1 VLELEH
7 IIDIN
12 QEKTKG
18 KYMSRNNLQSYFIV
32 ESCTSVPNDCIQIL
46 ENTTKNGVPKLIFKA
61 RLQTANEHNSN
72 RRYYPQDICQE
83 IVTTLAPKAK
93 GRSLFQEVD
102 HPVVSGDDVASK
114 SRAVTVKL
122 QNSGTL
128 LRNIYMKGPDV
139 IGEMETLTGF
149 LGPDL
154 YNLIV
159 YDKADIGFSLRMFGK
174 VEMEGDTGIS
184 RVSRP
189 IRPITYDTVTNP
201 SHKTA
206 RILSFLP
213 ENATE
218 FVSNSK
224 IDTSVIYESDLSIDN
239 IHLPNVNESI
249 YEYLDMLVLEHFS
262 KLKPVRFNF

>member
-1 VLELEH
+1 MQ
-7 IIDIN
+7 N
-12 QEKTKG
+12 T
-18 KYMSRNNLQSYFIV
+18 QSYFIMDLC
-32 ESCTSVPNDCIQIL
+32 SSIPNDSISIL
-46 ENTTKNGVPKLIFKA
+46 ENTTSKNGIPKVVFKA

-72 RRYYPQDICQE
+72 RRYYPNDICQE
-83 IVTTLAPKAK
+83 IVSTLSPKAK
-93 GRSLFQEVD
+93 ARSLFQEVD
-102 HPVVSGDDVASK
+102 HPSVSNDDNASK

-128 LRNIYMKGPDV
+128 LRNIYMKGNDV

-159 YDKADIGFSLRMFGK
+159 HDKADIGFSLRMFGK

-184 RVSRP
+184 RVTRP

-206 RILSFLP
+206 RILSFMP
-213 ENATE
+213 ENANE
-218 FVSNSK
+218 FLSNPKMDSS
-224 IDTSVIYESDLSIDN
+224 IIYESDLSIDN
-239 IHLPNVNESI
+239 LNLSDFNESV
-249 YEYLDMLVLEHFS
+249 YEYLDMLIQENFS
-262 KLKPVRFNF
+262 KLRPLTFKF

>member
-1 VLELEH
+1 MQ
-7 IIDIN
+7 N
-12 QEKTKG
+12 
-18 KYMSRNNLQSYFIV
+18 SSSYFIL
-32 ESCTSVPNDCIQIL
+32 ESCSTVPNDCIQIL
-46 ENTTKNGVPKLIFKA
+46 ENTDNHGIPKLIFKA
-61 RLQTANEHNSN
+61 RLQTADEHNSN
-72 RRYYPQDICQE
+72 RRYYPRDICQE
-83 IVTTLAPKAK
+83 IVSVLSPKAK

-102 HPVVSGDDVASK
+102 HPSVSGDDIASK
-114 SRAVTVKL
+114 SRAVTVRL

-139 IGEMETLTGF
+139 IGEMETLSGF

-159 YDKADIGFSLRMFGK
+159 HDKADIGFSLRMFGK

-184 RVSRP
+184 RVARP

-224 IDTSVIYESDLSIDN
+224 MDSSVIYESDLSIDN

-249 YEYLDMLVLEHFS
+249 YEYLDMLILEQFS
-262 KLKPVRFNF
+262 RLKPVAFKF

>member
-1 VLELEH
+1 
-7 IIDIN
+7 
-12 QEKTKG
+12 
-18 KYMSRNNLQSYFIV
+18 MRRASSYFIL
-32 ESCTSVPNDCIQIL
+32 ENCNTVPNDCIQIL
-46 ENTTKNGVPKLIFKA
+46 ENTSKNGVPKLIFQA
-61 RLQTANEHNSN
+61 RLQTADEQNAN
-72 RRYYPQDICQE
+72 RRYYPKDICNE
-83 IVTTLAPKAK
+83 IVSVLSPKAK
-93 GRSLFQEVD
+93 ARSLFQEVD
-102 HPVVSGDDVASK
+102 HPSVSGDDIASK

-128 LRNIYMKGPDV
+128 LRNIYMKGSDV

-159 YDKADIGFSLRMFGK
+159 HDKADIGFSLRMFGK

-206 RILSFLP
+206 RILTFLP

-218 FVSNSK
+218 FVNDSK

-239 IHLPNVNESI
+239 IHLPNINESV
-249 YEYLDMLVLEHFS
+249 YEYLDMLILEQFS
-262 KLKPVRFNF
+262 KLRPVAFKF